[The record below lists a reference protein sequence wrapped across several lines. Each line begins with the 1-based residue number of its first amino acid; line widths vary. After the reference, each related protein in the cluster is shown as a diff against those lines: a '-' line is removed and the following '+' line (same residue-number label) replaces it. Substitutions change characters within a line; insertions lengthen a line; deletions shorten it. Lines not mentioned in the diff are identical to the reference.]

1 MMINWAGVTSVFLLS
16 TIKFLFAPFAGVPL
30 NLHFYETYFAAVSGA
45 TLSAAIFYFGSER
58 LMEFIK
64 ANKGVK
70 SVFLV
75 KKEIVKKKF
84 TRSNKFIVKLR
95 MRFGKIGI
103 CFFAPLFLSIP
114 LGSIISAKFY
124 GRDNNTFLFIFVGLL
139 LNGALTTFLAY
150 VIFK

>member
-1 MMINWAGVTSVFLLS
+1 MDWPSITSIFLLS

-30 NLHFYETYFAAVSGA
+30 NLHFYETYCAAVSGA
-45 TLSAAIFYFGSER
+45 TLSAALFYFGSDR
-58 LMEFIK
+58 LLGYIK
-64 ANKGVK
+64 ANKREK

-103 CFFAPLFLSIP
+103 CFFAPLLLSIP
-114 LGSIISAKFY
+114 VGSIIVAKFY
-124 GRDNNTFLFIFVGLL
+124 GNEKKTFLLIIVGIAV
-139 LNGALTTFLAY
+139 NGLITTGIAY
-150 VIFK
+150 LIAGFF

>member
-1 MMINWAGVTSVFLLS
+1 MDWPSITSIFLLS
-16 TIKFLFAPFAGVPL
+16 TIKFLFAPFAGIAASL
-30 NLHFYETYFAAVSGA
+30 SFTKTYIVCCSGA
-45 TLSAAIFYFGSER
+45 ILSAALFYFGSDR
-58 LMEFIK
+58 LLGYIK
-64 ANKGVK
+64 ANKREK

-124 GRDNNTFLFIFVGLL
+124 GKDNNTFLFIFVGLL

>member
-1 MMINWAGVTSVFLLS
+1 MDWASITSIFLFS

-30 NLHFYETYFAAVSGA
+30 NLHFYETYFSAVSGA
-45 TLSAAIFYFGSER
+45 TLSAAFFYFGSDR
-58 LMEFIK
+58 VLEFIK
-64 ANKGVK
+64 ANKSAK

-75 KKEIVKKKF
+75 KKEIIKKKF
-84 TRSNKFIVKLR
+84 TRSNKFIARLR
-95 MRFGKIGI
+95 SRFGKIGI

-124 GRDNNTFLFIFVGLL
+124 GRENNTFLFIFVGLL
-139 LNGALTTFLAY
+139 LNGAVTTFLAY

>member
-1 MMINWAGVTSVFLLS
+1 
-16 TIKFLFAPFAGVPL
+16 
-30 NLHFYETYFAAVSGA
+30 
-45 TLSAAIFYFGSER
+45 
-58 LMEFIK
+58 
-64 ANKGVK
+64 
-70 SVFLV
+70 
-75 KKEIVKKKF
+75 
-84 TRSNKFIVKLR
+84 

-124 GRDNNTFLFIFVGLL
+124 GKDNNTFLFIFVGLL

>member
-1 MMINWAGVTSVFLLS
+1 MMINWAGVTSVFLLAI
-16 TIKFLFAPFAGVPL
+16 IKFMFAPFAGVPIG
-30 NLHFYETYFAAVSGA
+30 LHYYETYFAAVSGGIIS
-45 TLSAAIFYFGSER
+45 SAFFYFGSER